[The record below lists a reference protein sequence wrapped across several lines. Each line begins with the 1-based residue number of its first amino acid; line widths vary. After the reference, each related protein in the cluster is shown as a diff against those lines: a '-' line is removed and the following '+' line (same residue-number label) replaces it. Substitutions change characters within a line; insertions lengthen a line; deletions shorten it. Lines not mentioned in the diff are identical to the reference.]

1 FPSPHQLAMAA
12 LKRGLQIE
20 PHDCLTF
27 SGDLSKE
34 MRVTFSV
41 TNMSD
46 QKLAYKIKCTK
57 NEAFKISSAID
68 VIPSGQYKNIT
79 ITYRPISEEISDR
92 HHIGIYYIPAPEG
105 CTASSVWREHYGPPC
120 GEYRLRINMDP
131 TQE

>member
-1 FPSPHQLAMAA
+1 MSTI
-12 LKRGLQIE
+12 KRGLKIE
-20 PHDCLTF
+20 PEDIITF

-34 MRVTFSV
+34 VRVTFSV
-41 TNMSD
+41 TNKSD

-57 NEAFKISSAID
+57 NDAFKISNAID
-68 VIPSGQYKNIT
+68 VIPSGQQRQIT
-79 ITYRPISEEISDR
+79 ITYRPIAEEISDR

-105 CTASSVWREHYGPPC
+105 CTANSVWKEHYGPPC